1 MAFTTENVFIN
12 LPVKDLEKTKAF
24 FSAIGFAFNPQF
36 TNELAACMILGKNM
50 YAMLLTHGHFAPF
63 TKKPIADATK
73 ATEVL
78 IAFSASSR
86 AEVDEIVQKAVAAGG
101 KLYAE
106 PADHGF
112 MYQHS
117 FEDLDGHQWEIAW
130 MDPSAIMP
138 TE

>member
-1 MAFTTENVFIN
+1 MAYTTENVFIN

-36 TNELAACMILGKNM
+36 TNELAACMILGSNM
-50 YAMLLTHGHFAPF
+50 YAMLLTHGHFASF

-86 AEVDEIVQKAVAAGG
+86 EEVDEVVEKAVAAGG
-101 KLYAE
+101 KTYAE
-106 PADHGF
+106 PVDHGF

-130 MDPSAIMP
+130 MDPNFIMP

>member
-1 MAFTTENVFIN
+1 MAYTTENIFIN

-36 TNELAACMILGKNM
+36 TNEVAACMILGENM
-50 YAMLLTHGHFAPF
+50 YAMLLSNEHFATF

-78 IAFSASSR
+78 IAFSANSR

-101 KLYAE
+101 KLYTE
-106 PADHGF
+106 SVDHGF

-130 MDPSAIMP
+130 MDPSAITP